1 MIAAAFA
8 CVVGHRFATFA
19 SLAGVDATDHRAAA
33 HSLPPID
40 SVDQSSALFGPRRG
54 DATAGVLAPGGR
66 QDIVLGG
73 LVQTQPVRY
82 LSRAIIS
89 SKAMGGAVL
98 NSDSGGVST
107 QARSPPETL
116 YKLLLG
122 SVKMATWSGPR
133 FPNASSASVNYQHL
147 NDNCTTGCLYEVL
160 SGAGPSCA
168 PCCAVDGSTYSFK
181 LYIHDNGMHT
191 HMT

>member
-1 MIAAAFA
+1 
-8 CVVGHRFATFA
+8 
-19 SLAGVDATDHRAAA
+19 VDATDHRAAA

-54 DATAGVLAPGGR
+54 AAVTTAGVLAPDGR

-107 QARSPPETL
+107 QARSPPKTL

-147 NDNCTTGCLYEVL
+147 NDNCTAGCLYEVL
-160 SGAGPSCA
+160 SGAVPSCA
-168 PCCAVDGSTYSFK
+168 PCRAVDGSTY
-181 LYIHDNGMHT
+181 IHDNDMHT
-191 HMT
+191 HMA